1 MKLVETV
8 AEDVTIVE
16 ASGRLD
22 STTSKVFVDRLI
34 SLLQSRPRAILVDL
48 KNIAYISSSG
58 FHALL
63 IASRAATDKG
73 RQVRALWGDRR
84 SQAAVRHWRL
94 QRRISDLCHSS
105 RWNRQTATVTAW
117 NFGDDHARTHLHA
130 RESPA
135 RL

>member
-63 IASRAATDKG
+63 IASRAATI
-73 RQVRALWGDRR
+73 RTAN
-84 SQAAVRHWRL
+84 
-94 QRRISDLCHSS
+94 S
-105 RWNRQTATVTAW
+105 RFV
-117 NFGDDHARTHLHA
+117 G
-130 RESPA
+130 
-135 RL
+135 